1 MKPTIRISTLVLLL
15 AGSLFLKSCSE
26 VDEPGT
32 PSMDAD
38 LAQIKV
44 EMMAR
49 TNQSTINSRVMNTGL
64 VFNEVLLGVTELE
77 FELLNEE
84 NGEDEDDD
92 IEFEGMFTV
101 DLINGTSTPDFGIGS
116 IAPGIYEELELEMEP
131 ILDGGLS
138 IFVAFEFTNANDEA
152 ITVEYSNSDELEFEI
167 ENDSGFNLEAGVT
180 NQILVMFDL
189 DALFA
194 GVDLNAATADNDGV
208 VRINRSSNADQ
219 ASAIDA
225 NLDQILDAGED
236 DDDDGDIDD
245 HEDDDDDD
253 YDD

>member
-1 MKPTIRISTLVLLL
+1 
-15 AGSLFLKSCSE
+15 
-26 VDEPGT
+26 
-32 PSMDAD
+32 
-38 LAQIKV
+38 
-44 EMMAR
+44 
-49 TNQSTINSRVMNTGL
+49 
-64 VFNEVLLGVTELE
+64 
-77 FELLNEE
+77 
-84 NGEDEDDD
+84 
-92 IEFEGMFTV
+92 
-101 DLINGTSTPDFGIGS
+101 
-116 IAPGIYEELELEMEP
+116 
-131 ILDGGLS
+131 
-138 IFVAFEFTNANDEA
+138 VAFEFTNANDEA